1 MVILRVVASVASVAS
16 LAASASAVADV
27 VVVYLGFEL
36 CSIVVLELPV
46 EDLRVSTMQQGRRHV
61 LRVERG

>member
-1 MVILRVVASVASVAS
+1 MVILRVVASGASP
-16 LAASASAVADV
+16 AASAAAAAV
-27 VVVYLGFEL
+27 VVVYLEL
-36 CSIVVLELPV
+36 ELGSIVVLELPV